1 MYDKANILARLQ
13 NGEDAQD
20 IANEIADLLNE
31 AVAEH
36 AEAEEAKRLQAAKEA
51 EKVKAADLVVD
62 HGRAFLKTYYPDL
75 YVSDFE
81 TATGKDLIGFI
92 DEMLQEY
99 YNFKSSIKN
108 LDQLIA
114 DIESINTNTKKSMPK
129 SPEVKHKK
137 NPVEEFLEMYV
148 GE

>member
-1 MYDKANILARLQ
+1 MYDKENILARLQ
-13 NGEDAQD
+13 NGEDAQT

-36 AEAEEAKRLQAAKEA
+36 AEAEEAKKRQAAKEA
-51 EKVKAADLVVD
+51 EKIKAADLAVE
-62 HGRAFLKTYYPDL
+62 HGRTFLKVYYPDL
-75 YVSDFE
+75 YVASFE
-81 TATGKDLIGFI
+81 HATGKDLVEFM

-114 DIESINTNTKKSMPK
+114 DLESINTKPKKSTSK
-129 SPEVKHKK
+129 TPEAKNTK
-137 NPVEEFLEMYV
+137 NPVDEFLEMYV
-148 GE
+148 GK

>member
-1 MYDKANILARLQ
+1 MYDKENILARLQ

-20 IANEIADLLNE
+20 IANEIADLLNA

-51 EKVKAADLVVD
+51 EKVNAANLVVE
-62 HGRAFLKTYYPDL
+62 HGKAFLKTYYPDL

-81 TATGKDLIGFI
+81 TATGKDLIKFV
-92 DEMLQEY
+92 DDMLQEY

-114 DIESINTNTKKSMPK
+114 DLENLNIKKKSK
-129 SPEVKHKK
+129 ADTPEKRHKK
-137 NPVEEFLEMYV
+137 DPVAEFLEMYV